1 MSASCT
7 TRNGERLG
15 VVDENGQPLS
25 EELTLPLAAEMML
38 SAGRVG
44 PVVTNVST
52 TSAVER
58 VASRHGA
65 TVIRTPV
72 GQAYVSEAIVE
83 HRAIIGGEGN
93 GSVAIPDVH
102 RTHDAAAAI
111 VFILD
116 HLAATQRSLSAVACT
131 LPRLAMVKER
141 IRRTA
146 SRVHRAAGVSG
157 SAARGDSRMVD
168 LADA

>member
-1 MSASCT
+1 M
-7 TRNGERLG
+7 
-15 VVDENGQPLS
+15 DENGQPLS

-72 GQAYVSEAIVE
+72 GQGVRAAVRREPAGWREGDDARRMVPASEA
-83 HRAIIGGEGN
+83 
-93 GSVAIPDVH
+93 
-102 RTHDAAAAI
+102 RTQAE
-111 VFILD
+111 
-116 HLAATQRSLSAVACT
+116 ATQIGDDVLSHVRNWIAGPGST
-131 LPRLAMVKER
+131 R
-141 IRRTA
+141 A
-146 SRVHRAAGVSG
+146 S
-157 SAARGDSRMVD
+157 
-168 LADA
+168 